1 MHTDASPSG
10 RPAGTAPPRPPAVV
24 QRSTSSST
32 SRVAA
37 AASAA
42 PIAVRR
48 AVTPD
53 ATTTTT
59 STDDHQ
65 RPAFD
70 IVGNLDHTGGVID
83 FVDWVV
89 EQVEDRVVAEIQ
101 RRGGRFREDF

>member
-1 MHTDASPSG
+1 M
-10 RPAGTAPPRPPAVV
+10 
-24 QRSTSSST
+24 QRSTSGNAP
-32 SRVAA
+32 RIAA
-37 AASAA
+37 SASAA
-42 PIAVRR
+42 PITVRR
-48 AVTPD
+48 ALTPD

-59 STDDHQ
+59 GSADGQ